1 MHKAMLLKWCFSLM
15 CTVSCCDSNQVQ
27 KTLSWSCSAFDW
39 LTHSVRIGLQVIR
52 LMFFSVFP
60 MLGECYPGGIESRGQ
75 RKSGALVIDIL
86 QLSPLLAGLL
96 SFLCSSVWTW
106 FIFLSI
112 TLFKILEIMPSKW
125 FFQVEFQ
132 ILSDAF
138 YLMIYEKSLKMYLR
152 SYCFYYPCL
161 TPSGVI
167 SSLLVEKKEN
177 SM

>member
-1 MHKAMLLKWCFSLM
+1 MLLKWCFSLM
-15 CTVSCCDSNQVQ
+15 CTVCCCDSSQVQ
-27 KTLSWSCSAFDW
+27 KTLNWSCSAFDW

-60 MLGECYPGGIESRGQ
+60 MLGECYPRGIESRGQ

-125 FFQVEFQ
+125 FFQVKFQ

-138 YLMIYEKSLKMYLR
+138 YLMIYARITENVFGKVLFLLPLSPLK
-152 SYCFYYPCL
+152 L